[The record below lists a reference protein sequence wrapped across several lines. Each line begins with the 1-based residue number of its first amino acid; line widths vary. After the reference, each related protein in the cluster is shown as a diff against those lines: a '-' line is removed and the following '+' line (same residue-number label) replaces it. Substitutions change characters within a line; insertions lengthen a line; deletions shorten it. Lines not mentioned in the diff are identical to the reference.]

1 MKKLLKFKKGASTGE
16 LQKTVRFAC
25 GKTGGVLRMK
35 NDFCKII
42 FHPQTP
48 FENANKITTMK
59 ILIIEDEQLAA
70 DHLTTLIHR
79 YDADIEIIAH
89 LDSVREAITFFDTE
103 AAPDL
108 AFFDIQL
115 ADGLSFDIFEK
126 TEVNCPIIF
135 TTAYDE
141 YALRAFKVNSI
152 DYLLKPIDLEE
163 LTQAFDQFYKLKR
176 EDKVVEKTPDL
187 ALIQQAMQMMTKQYK
202 TRFIIKVGAKINS
215 VPIDNIL
222 YFYSEHRTTYVK
234 TKDGKKHAIDYTLE
248 QLEGLL
254 DPKIFF
260 RLNRKFM
267 AAFPAIKEVLTYSN
281 SRLKV
286 ELVNLEKEDVL
297 VGRDKVRDFKNWLD
311 Q

>member
-1 MKKLLKFKKGASTGE
+1 
-16 LQKTVRFAC
+16 
-25 GKTGGVLRMK
+25 
-35 NDFCKII
+35 
-42 FHPQTP
+42 
-48 FENANKITTMK
+48 MK
-59 ILIIEDEQLAA
+59 ILIIEDEHLAA
-70 DHLTTLIHR
+70 DHLSTLILR
-79 YDADIEIIAH
+79 YDSTIEIVAQ
-89 LDSVREAITFFDTE
+89 LDSVREAITFFNTE
-103 AAPDL
+103 NAPDL

-126 TEVNCPIIF
+126 TEVNCPVIF

-152 DYLLKPIDLEE
+152 DYLLKPIDFEE
-163 LTQAFDQFYKLKR
+163 LNKAFDQFFNLKK
-176 EDKVVEKTPDL
+176 ESKNVEKAPDL

-202 TRFIIKVGAKINS
+202 TRFIIKAGSKIS
-215 VPIDNIL
+215 SIPTEDIL

-254 DPKIFF
+254 NPQDFF
-260 RLNRKFM
+260 RLNRKFF

-286 ELVNLEKEDVL
+286 ELVDLRNEDVL
-297 VGRDKVRDFKNWLD
+297 VGRDKIGAFKKWLD